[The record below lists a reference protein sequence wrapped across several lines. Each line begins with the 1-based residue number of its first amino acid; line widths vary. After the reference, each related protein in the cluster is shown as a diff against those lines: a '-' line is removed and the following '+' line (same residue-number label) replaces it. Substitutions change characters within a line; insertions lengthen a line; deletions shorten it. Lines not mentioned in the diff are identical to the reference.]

1 MVMMLKY
8 AKDQNSMSERKRDGV
23 ECLIKGV
30 LVAKILFYRE
40 IVVRAGALNTK
51 WVYNLINMVIILY

>member
-8 AKDQNSMSERKRDGV
+8 AKDKHSMSKRKGDGV

-30 LVAKILFYRE
+30 LVAEILFYWE
-40 IVVRAGALNTK
+40 TVV
-51 WVYNLINMVIILY
+51 